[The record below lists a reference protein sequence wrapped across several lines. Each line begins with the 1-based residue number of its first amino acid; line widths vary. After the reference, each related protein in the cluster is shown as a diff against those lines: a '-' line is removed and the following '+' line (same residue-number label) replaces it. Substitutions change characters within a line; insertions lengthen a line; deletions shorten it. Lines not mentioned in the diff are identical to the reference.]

1 MVVLPR
7 CARPSPPHA
16 FVVRHLTDGDFGC
29 AVTPMIPSLHIVAR
43 RIFPNIGRCS
53 SPIRPL
59 FLATAAGWTGVFFG
73 LTASEPPARWQP
85 ARDDVY
91 LEEVGRK
98 VATAEPLVA
107 VGFFEGNAYAGSNRG
122 L

>member
-1 MVVLPR
+1 
-7 CARPSPPHA
+7 
-16 FVVRHLTDGDFGC
+16 
-29 AVTPMIPSLHIVAR
+29 MIPSLHIVAR

-107 VGFFEGNAYAGSNRG
+107 VEQMDAGFGFGVRHELSAAIVTRLRISTWAR
-122 L
+122 